1 MAANVKLGTLAI
13 GAAGEL
19 LVQYK
24 LLKLGIDSAR
34 LTTDSGIDQVMY
46 LPESKSAAT
55 IQVKTKNK
63 PVPAGGKGKPTLGW
77 PVPLGCPAQW
87 LCCVDLSRDLAWM
100 FLINEAYAL
109 AKQSPPLLYW
119 YVDEAPKNARCESEM
134 DAYLLEAV
142 VDRLTKDGARRLP

>member
-1 MAANVKLGTLAI
+1 MAANVKLGTLAM

-63 PVPAGGKGKPTLGW
+63 PV
-77 PVPLGCPAQW
+77 
-87 LCCVDLSRDLAWM
+87 
-100 FLINEAYAL
+100 
-109 AKQSPPLLYW
+109 
-119 YVDEAPKNARCESEM
+119 
-134 DAYLLEAV
+134 
-142 VDRLTKDGARRLP
+142 RREG